1 MSTPVPIPAAEVLL
15 HARRLSKNAALG
27 DVPSSPQSADGLTAD
42 AGADVEVME
51 TVTSAPSSVVNPP
64 PTPTFEAGPATVPT
78 VERREAFAALDKKP
92 TSLTSSVT
100 PIGSAGQGAAG
111 VLRSPAVVQGGG
123 ICCKPSPEARRTPFS
138 SAPPPHAS

>member
-27 DVPSSPQSADGLTAD
+27 DAPSSPQEADGLTAD
-42 AGADVEVME
+42 ADADVEVME

-64 PTPTFEAGPATVPT
+64 PTSTFEAGPATVPT
-78 VERREAFAALDKKP
+78 VERREAFAALDKKQ
-92 TSLTSSVT
+92 TSSVT
-100 PIGSAGQGAAG
+100 PIGLAGQGAAG